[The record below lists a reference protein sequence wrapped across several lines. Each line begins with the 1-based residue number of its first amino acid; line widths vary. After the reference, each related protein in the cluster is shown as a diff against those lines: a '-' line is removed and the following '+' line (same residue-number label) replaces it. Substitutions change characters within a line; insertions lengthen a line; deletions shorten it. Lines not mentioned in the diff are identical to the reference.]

1 MSTHPAWAQQNLT
14 ILTLAATGIKP
25 ADSEL
30 CGYALML
37 LAPNGT
43 VTATRDHLVRTTA
56 PIPTS
61 ASNIHGLTTQLVNSN
76 SPLPEGVRRFTAAQA
91 ASHLV
96 HTLTHAQNPIVVF
109 NAPWVFDTITA
120 LCQRAGVPFDPTTI
134 TTPIIDPLVLDKRN
148 ISTAASGGRTLSAL
162 CDKRGL
168 PKPDGRMLSNAY
180 STGHLAL
187 DYINRTPMFR
197 SLSPAELGES
207 IAQWFWESEL
217 EYEEYVLSRGRMA
230 NPPRPWVTSPQ
241 PAADLFT
248 A

>member
-1 MSTHPAWAQQNLT
+1 MSTHPDWAQQNLT
-14 ILTLAATGIKP
+14 ILTTATTGIKP

-30 CGYALML
+30 CGYTLML
-37 LAPNGT
+37 LAPNGA
-43 VTATRDHLVRTTA
+43 VTATREHLVRTTS

-61 ASNIHGLTTQLVNSN
+61 ASNIHGLTTKLVNSN
-76 SPLPEGVRRFTAAQA
+76 TPLPEGVRRVSAEQA

-96 HTLTHAQNPIVVF
+96 HTLTHAQNPIVLF

-120 LCQRAGVPFDPTTI
+120 LCHRTGTYFDPTTI

-162 CDKRGL
+162 CHKRGL
-168 PKPDGRMLSNAY
+168 PKPDGRMISNAY
-180 STGHLAL
+180 STGNLAI
-187 DYINRTPMFR
+187 DYIRRTPMFR
-197 SLSPAELGES
+197 SLSPAELGKD

-241 PAADLFT
+241 PAATLFT
-248 A
+248 S